1 MLRQN
6 QMASGRRST
15 PVIAPALKTQLQKVE
30 ANGLIRVRRS
40 FFLELNCKNC
50 RVEQMIEK

>member
-40 FFLELNCKNC
+40 FFLELNYKNC
-50 RVEQMIEK
+50 RVEQMI